1 MRMTEFL
8 AAVHLGNTVR
18 DWLLGLAAFL
28 VTFTVL
34 PLLRRLVMSQ
44 RRRIQSLEPPLGVEI
59 ALLVIASTRQWFL
72 WIVAVY
78 AAQRFLTLA
87 PAIERVSTTVIVVAF
102 WLQFALWGSAVAN
115 FAIDRQRRKALDA
128 GDQGMQG
135 SLGILN
141 FIARLGIFALATLL
155 ALDNLGINIT
165 ALVAGLGI
173 GGIAIALAVQTVL
186 GDLLA
191 SLSITLDKPF
201 VVGDW
206 LRIDDVEGTVEHIGV
221 KSTRLRSLSGEQV
234 IIANADLLKSR
245 LRNLGRMPERRA
257 LFTLGVPYETPR
269 DRLERIP
276 ALVEQAVKSV
286 DNTRFLVCSFRH
298 FGDFALQFE
307 VVYYVS
313 LSSGARFFDVVSAVN
328 YSIHA
333 AFAEH
338 GVQFAYPTQTL
349 LSAQKPHHLQLAHV
363 TIADPHCIGLV
374 AIAAKA
380 RGRIEPLRRLV
391 GFEHGE
397 PDLAQIGNPGGPHD
411 RLLQQL
417 PADSGACR
425 SGVYEHP

>member
-1 MRMTEFL
+1 MPTVEFL
-8 AAVHLGNTVR
+8 SKVYLGNSVES
-18 DWLLGLAAFL
+18 WLFGGAAFL

-44 RRRIQSLEPPLGVEI
+44 RRRIQSLEPPMGVEI
-59 ALLVIASTRQWFL
+59 ALLVIARTRQWFL

-78 AAQRFLTLA
+78 AAQRFLSLS
-87 PAIERVSTTVIVVAF
+87 PAAERISTTVIVLAF
-102 WLQFALWGSAVAN
+102 WMQVALWGVAIAN
-115 FAIDRQRRKALDA
+115 FAFERQRQRALA
-128 GDQGMQG
+128 SGDQSMQG

-141 FIARLGIFALATLL
+141 FIARVGIFAIAALL
-155 ALDNLGINIT
+155 ALDNLGVNIT

-257 LFTLGVPYETPR
+257 LFTLGVVYETPR
-269 DRLERIP
+269 EKLAAIPRI
-276 ALVEQAVKSV
+276 VEEAVCSV
-286 DNTRFLVCSFRH
+286 PNTRFVFCSFRN
-298 FGDFALQFE
+298 FGDFALQFD
-307 VVYYVS
+307 VAYYVNIA
-313 LSSGARFFDVVSAVN
+313 SGAKFFDTVSAVN
-328 YSIHA
+328 YRIHA
-333 AFAEH
+333 AFADN

-349 LSAQKPHHLQLAHV
+349 H
-363 TIADPHCIGLV
+363 
-374 AIAAKA
+374 
-380 RGRIEPLRRLV
+380 LRRDAA
-391 GFEHGE
+391 G
-397 PDLAQIGNPGGPHD
+397 
-411 RLLQQL
+411 
-417 PADSGACR
+417 
-425 SGVYEHP
+425 